1 MSSAIAKHMHI
12 QARPDRDNCN
22 GRPNCRHVREVRPY
36 ACIWEAHMHMYM
48 CAGARA
54 RVLLPR
60 ANSALPRARVSAI
73 AIASVLP
80 CTASVLPHACRQLN
94 CLNVVLQ
101 KAQAA
106 TQWPR
111 EQGHDVCVV
120 FVGASCVCVAYAL
133 RMCWPPVCTCRWSGR
148 GVCPVC

>member
-1 MSSAIAKHMHI
+1 
-12 QARPDRDNCN
+12 
-22 GRPNCRHVREVRPY
+22 
-36 ACIWEAHMHMYM
+36 MYM

-111 EQGHDVCVV
+111 EQGHDVIDILHRVHRLA
-120 FVGASCVCVAYAL
+120 FPSL
-133 RMCWPPVCTCRWSGR
+133 RNLNRYTYT
-148 GVCPVC
+148 

>member
-1 MSSAIAKHMHI
+1 
-12 QARPDRDNCN
+12 
-22 GRPNCRHVREVRPY
+22 
-36 ACIWEAHMHMYM
+36 MYM

-101 KAQAA
+101 KAQAV
-106 TQWPR
+106 QR
-111 EQGHDVCVV
+111 NGHVNKVMTSSI
-120 FVGASCVCVAYAL
+120 SCTA
-133 RMCWPPVCTCRWSGR
+133 CTAWHSQA
-148 GVCPVC
+148 